1 METGA
6 FHGSLRGTGGAMPT
20 SALDF
25 TMTAIDGKP
34 CALSQWRGKVV
45 LLVNVASRCGL
56 TPQYTALQA
65 AYDRY
70 KDRGL
75 VVLGVPANDFGAQE
89 PGTEAEIRQFCTTNY
104 RVTFPLLAKVS
115 VKGASI
121 CPLYQYLTTQ
131 SPKPGEIG
139 WNFAKF
145 LIGRDGQVVDRFDP
159 QAAPDAPPVVAA
171 IEKALGAAA
180 AKK

>member
-1 METGA
+1 MENRA
-6 FHGSLRGTGGAMPT
+6 FRGSLR
-20 SALDF
+20 
-25 TMTAIDGKP
+25 
-34 CALSQWRGKVV
+34 ALSQWRGKAV

-65 AYDRY
+65 TWEKYRE
-70 KDRGL
+70 RGL
-75 VVLGVPANDFGAQE
+75 VVVGVPANDFGAQE
-89 PGTEAEIRQFCTTNY
+89 PGTEAEISQFCTTNY
-104 RVTFPLLAKVS
+104 KVTFPLLAKVS
-115 VKGASI
+115 VKGAAI
-121 CPLYQYLTTQ
+121 CPLYKYLTTE

-159 QAAPDAPPVVAA
+159 QAAPDAAPVVAA